1 MSRGREHKIQY
12 WEVANEAW
20 QNGFAGRD
28 GIAELREVGRILR
41 ENTPLLVA
49 LTSPTDR
56 AYQDALYAGSA
67 ANLLTMHLDR
77 DVHGPAGAWDA
88 VRRAWQVQFDWS
100 GGWTSDEPI
109 GPGSSVAT
117 DSDPIRIAMSAAV
130 TWLSGGAAYV
140 LHTGAGIYGRSGTH
154 EVGGFRPA
162 NVWEQPG
169 LERILGA
176 LRAVRSLLPADL
188 PKWKR
193 HNSNAN
199 FPEYPFEL
207 GPLAPLI
214 EGNQLVRAYVATSGN
229 RVVALPLGMK
239 TSVPLVPKRA
249 MHLRAHDPVTG
260 EVRREADV
268 GAGATFA
275 VPAADAVI
283 VIGDM
288 Q

>member
-1 MSRGREHKIQY
+1 
-12 WEVANEAW
+12 
-20 QNGFAGRD
+20 
-28 GIAELREVGRILR
+28 
-41 ENTPLLVA
+41 
-49 LTSPTDR
+49 
-56 AYQDALYAGSA
+56 
-67 ANLLTMHLDR
+67 
-77 DVHGPAGAWDA
+77 
-88 VRRAWQVQFDWS
+88 
-100 GGWTSDEPI
+100 
-109 GPGSSVAT
+109 
-117 DSDPIRIAMSAAV
+117 
-130 TWLSGGAAYV
+130 
-140 LHTGAGIYGRSGTH
+140 
-154 EVGGFRPA
+154 
-162 NVWEQPG
+162 
-169 LERILGA
+169 
-176 LRAVRSLLPADL
+176 LPADL